1 MSGYRLL
8 DHTADV
14 GVEAWGATAAEA
26 FVQAA
31 RGLFAV
37 TLDCDPDAWQGEG
50 TAMAIELDCEA
61 RTWPGLL
68 VAWLSE
74 LLYRFDAEAFL
85 PRAYTL
91 HACALPGLT
100 ATLHGVTLADPAQ
113 AAGTAVKAVTYHHLR
128 VEVGNEETRINVI
141 LDI

>member
-1 MSGYRLL
+1 MPGYSLL

-14 GVEAWGATAAEA
+14 GVEAWGATPTEA
-26 FVQAA
+26 FVAAA

-37 TLDCDPDAWQGEG
+37 MLDRNPDDWQGEG
-50 TAMAIELDCEA
+50 AATSIDIDCEA
-61 RTWPGLL
+61 RSWPGLL

-85 PRAYTL
+85 PRAYEL
-91 HACALPGLT
+91 ADCAPPRLT
-100 ATLHGVTLADPAQ
+100 ATLHGLTLNDPAQ

-128 VEVGNEETRINVI
+128 VDVGNEETRINVI

>member
-1 MSGYRLL
+1 MAGYRLL

-14 GVEAWGATAAEA
+14 GVEAWGATPAEA

-37 TLDCDPDAWQGEG
+37 VLDCDPDDWQGEG
-50 TAMAIELDCEA
+50 EAASLAVECEA
-61 RTWPGLL
+61 RSWPGLL

-85 PRAYTL
+85 PLGYAL
-91 HACALPGLT
+91 DECAPRRLM
-100 ATLHGVTLADPAQ
+100 ATLHGLTLADPAQ
-113 AAGTAVKAVTYHHLR
+113 ATGTAVKAVTYHHLR
-128 VEVGNEETRINVI
+128 VDVGNEEARIDVI